1 MIHRMGEQFFLIGP
15 DSLAAH
21 NRLPRGAR
29 SLILASTL
37 PPLRTL
43 PSAQQR
49 QQEGKTPSQQFQ
61 QRLLVGRFQP
71 RIYISDPPFSL
82 SGSERATK

>member
-1 MIHRMGEQFFLIGP
+1 
-15 DSLAAH
+15 
-21 NRLPRGAR
+21 
-29 SLILASTL
+29 
-37 PPLRTL
+37 L